1 VAGRRQNRGVAT
13 AALDTSKIRSQEA
26 RRFLGQFMLNR
37 EVNREFYRR
46 VPAEK
51 LDYRMVDTKTRRS
64 DSPRESLL
72 HQLFVVRNYVH
83 SVKTGVLQWGAER
96 QALLMAPALGRW
108 GKQRLLDE
116 MRKTEQELVDL
127 LALPDIESRSVKV
140 GWQEEPLSAI
150 RVLYSLNDH
159 EILHTGWNLALM
171 DHLGMERY
179 PALRALWG

>member
-1 VAGRRQNRGVAT
+1 MP
-13 AALDTSKIRSQEA
+13 AALDTLRITSAEA
-26 RRFLGQFMLNR
+26 RSFLWRFMMNR

-83 SVKTGVLQWGAER
+83 SVKSGVLQWGEER
-96 QALLMAPALGRW
+96 QQLLMPPALSRW
-108 GKQRLLDE
+108 GKQRLLSE
-116 MRKTEQELVDL
+116 MQRSEQELVDL

-140 GWQEEPLSAI
+140 GWQDEPLAAI
-150 RVLYSLNDH
+150 RLLYSLNDH

-171 DHLGMERY
+171 DHLHMERY
-179 PALRALWG
+179 PALARLWGS

>member
-1 VAGRRQNRGVAT
+1 MP
-13 AALDTSKIRSQEA
+13 AALETSKITSREA
-26 RRFLGQFMLNR
+26 KRFLGQFMLNR

-46 VPAEK
+46 VPADK
-51 LDYRMVDTKTRRS
+51 LDYRMVDTKKRRS

-72 HQLFVVRNYVH
+72 HQLFVVRNYVY

-96 QALLMAPALGRW
+96 QALLMVPALSRW
-108 GKQRLLDE
+108 GKQRLLEE

-127 LALPDIESRSVKV
+127 LALPDIDTRTVKV

-150 RVLYSLNDH
+150 RVLDSLNDH

-171 DHLGMERY
+171 DHLQMERY
-179 PALRALWG
+179 PALRELWG

>member
-1 VAGRRQNRGVAT
+1 MP
-13 AALDTSKIRSQEA
+13 AALDTSRITSGEA
-26 RRFLGQFMLNR
+26 RSFLWLFMMNR

-46 VPAEK
+46 VPAES

-96 QALLMAPALGRW
+96 QELLMTPALSRW
-108 GKQRLLDE
+108 GKQRLLEE

-127 LALPDIESRSVKV
+127 LALPDIEERRVTV
-140 GWQEEPLSAI
+140 GWQDEPLSAI
-150 RVLYSLNDH
+150 RLLYSLNDH
-159 EILHTGWNLALM
+159 EILHSGWNLALM